1 MSRPLRR
8 AALALSAL
16 LASCTVSV
24 FGSDEITI
32 IGAQA
37 PGGEGGQAC
46 SETDDARRARE
57 DPERCVAHCAIG
69 AGGELAGGC
78 SYLEASEERDGLV
91 TLDMSEADGVV
102 IELEVCDPSG
112 VVFQIADSP
121 TADADGGDGG
131 TSSHDASVLLEGTTL
146 HVRASEGSGIDPSEA
161 RNYVAATG
169 CATRTLVI
177 ADRIAYMVDAER
189 GLCGDAM
196 FRIDPPDDTEGA
208 PDSLFHIAI
217 GSAVDGSATG
227 GEGFRSAALCFF

>member
-1 MSRPLRR
+1 MFRPAFLG
-8 AALALSAL
+8 LSVL

-46 SETDDARRARE
+46 GETDDALRARE
-57 DPERCVAHCAIG
+57 DPERCVAHCAVG
-69 AGGELAGGC
+69 PGGELAGAC
-78 SYLEASEERDGLV
+78 SYLEASDEREGLL

-112 VVFQIADSP
+112 VVFQVADSP
-121 TADADGGDGG
+121 TADADGGDAG

-146 HVRASEGSGIDPSEA
+146 HVRASEGSDIPASEA

-169 CATRTLVI
+169 CTTRTIVL

-196 FRIDPPDDTEGA
+196 FRIDPPDDTEGT
-208 PDSLFHIAI
+208 PDSLFHMAI
-217 GSAVDGSATG
+217 GSAVDGSAPG
-227 GEGFRSAALCFF
+227 GQGFRSAALCFF